1 MRLLNDIRIYTPD
14 EFPIDDI
21 LKIPR
26 AKRKPGNQG
35 GKKSD
40 YRDIITAFDI
50 ETTRLSDIEQS
61 FMYIWSWAF
70 GHEMVVYG
78 RTWDEFLQ
86 FARQLQ
92 QNNLYTVVYVHNL
105 SYEFQFL
112 RGIYDFQPTDVF
124 AVERR
129 KILKCTMFD
138 ALEFRCSYL
147 HSNMSLDEFTR
158 KMFAAHSKLS
168 GVDFDYSKTRY
179 PWTPL
184 TDDELLY
191 SIHDVVGL
199 VESIENEMR
208 LDGDNIYTI
217 PLTSTGYVRRDAK
230 RAMKNVH
237 HSYVPS
243 IYPDA
248 DLYIML
254 RQAFRGGNTHAN
266 RIYAG
271 DILQNVKSCDRVS
284 SYPDVLCNCKFPIS
298 RFINAPT
305 ATPDDV
311 VRWIELRGRAVIMQI
326 HLHNVRLNN
335 RRWGCPY
342 LPRDKCRNIINGK
355 FDNGRIL
362 SADYLEITVTDVDFR
377 IILDEYAFDSISV
390 HNVKYARYGYL
401 PRALIDCI
409 IDYYKMKTELKNIS
423 GAEHDYMRAKS
434 KLNSLY
440 GMMAQDPCKN
450 DIMFENGE
458 FVEDIK
464 SPETILDKNRNKA
477 FLVYQWGVWCTAWA
491 RYRLEECIKIAGD
504 NFIYCDT
511 DSVKY
516 IGDIDISDYNRRR
529 IADSYKSGAY
539 ATDSAEITHYMG
551 VYEND
556 GQYNEFVTLGAKKYA
571 YTDTENKLHVTIAG
585 VNKKRGGEELQKIE
599 NFKSGFVFVDAG
611 GTESVYNDETFGTVI
626 RDGHPIEITAN
637 VVIRESTYTLGTTTE
652 YAQLISD
659 SRFYQK
665 IINNRRIKNNENY
678 TD

>member
-1 MRLLNDIRIYTPD
+1 MRILNGIRVYTVD
-14 EFPIDDI
+14 EFPIDEI

-35 GKKSD
+35 GKKTD
-40 YRDIITAFDI
+40 YRNIITAFDI
-50 ETTRLSDIEQS
+50 ETTRLPEIEQS

-70 GHEMVVYG
+70 GRDMVVYG
-78 RTWDEFLQ
+78 RYWSEFLQ
-86 FARQLQ
+86 IAEKLQ

-112 RGIYDFQPTDVF
+112 RGIYDFQPDEVF

-129 KILKCTMFD
+129 KILKCTMFN

-158 KMFAAHSKLS
+158 KMGAAHSKLS

-199 VESIENEMR
+199 VESIENEMSR
-208 LDGDNIYTI
+208 DGDNIYTI

-230 RAMKNVH
+230 WAMKNVH
-237 HSYVPS
+237 HNFVPS

-271 DILQNVKSCDRVS
+271 DILHNVKSCDRVS

-298 RFINAPT
+298 RFINAPN
-305 ATPDDV
+305 ATIDDV
-311 VRWIELRGRAVIMQI
+311 ARWISLRGRAVIMQ
-326 HLHNVRLNN
+326 LRLYNVRLNN
-335 RRWGCPY
+335 PRFGCPY
-342 LPRDKCRNIINGK
+342 MPRDKCRNIINGK

-401 PRALIDCI
+401 PQALIDCI
-409 IDYYKMKTELKNIS
+409 IAYYKMKTELKNIS

-440 GMMAQDPCKN
+440 GMMAQNPVKN
-450 DIMFENGE
+450 DILFENGD

-464 SPETILDKNRNKA
+464 SPESILDKNRNKS

-491 RYRLEECIKIAGD
+491 RFRLEECIQIAGD
-504 NFIYCDT
+504 NFVYCDT

-516 IGDIDISDYNRRR
+516 LGDIDIDAYNRQRVN
-529 IADSYKSGAY
+529 DSLRSGAY
-539 ATDSAEITHYMG
+539 ATDSSGEIHYMG

-556 GQYNEFVTLGAKKYA
+556 GNYEQFVTLGAKKYA
-571 YTDTENKLHVTIAG
+571 YTDSNNKLHVTISG
-585 VNKKRGGEELQKIE
+585 VNKKKGGEELQKIE
-599 NFKSGFVFVDAG
+599 NFKPGFIFTAAG
-611 GTESVYNDETFGTVI
+611 GTESVYNDTAYGTI
-626 RDGHPIEITAN
+626 TRDGHSLDITAN
-637 VVIRESTYTLGTTTE
+637 VVIRDSTYTLGITDE
-652 YAQLISD
+652 YTKLIAD

-665 IINNRRIKNNENY
+665 IIKNRRLKNENY